1 MNVRKQ
7 KPPKENSHAFEIE
20 GRLVMRAEGTEFD
33 FLVGSGV
40 EGDSEWGQMEYRVS
54 SWASWRMRN

>member
-33 FLVGSGV
+33 LLVGSGLRGIV
-40 EGDSEWGQMEYRVS
+40 NGGKWSTGCQAGPVGE
-54 SWASWRMRN
+54 